1 MLPQLNAMSWFE
13 LPTRRQ
19 KIAIV
24 FGLDLLFLSLAFWG
38 ALWVRFE
45 SVHYFYDVPTWVTF
59 VSVIVTT
66 LAGFWYFGLYRA
78 VLRYINEKNL
88 QAILF
93 SFAIATLLMI
103 VTSFYLQ
110 AVIPRTAPFI
120 YLAFGVIFCG
130 GTRFAIRFL
139 FVWLENATKQ
149 NVIIFGAGDS
159 GRQLLQA
166 IGQGDDFQAVAFID
180 DKEELRNSL
189 IHGLTVYQPKQL
201 PMLIRRFHA
210 TKVLLAIPNAG
221 TKRRAEVL
229 TALADLNTEVL
240 TVPRLNDLVTG
251 DAKVDQIKEV
261 DVEDLLGRESVT
273 PNAHL
278 MESSIRNKTVLVSG
292 AGGSIGSEL
301 CRQILQFR
309 PARLLLVERS
319 EVALYQ
325 IERELKEMREALAL
339 NIDLVPLMISVQHLP
354 RLSAMM
360 EASNVDTVYHAA
372 AYKHVPL
379 VEQNVVEGVCNNVFG
394 SYNIALAAI
403 KAKVKTFV
411 LVSTDKAVR
420 PTNVMG
426 ATKRLA
432 ELVMQ
437 SLAEQ
442 QSDTTISMVRFGNVL
457 GSSGSVIPLF
467 KDQIRKGEALTI
479 THPDIIR
486 YFMTIPEAAQ
496 LVIQA
501 GSMANGGEVF
511 VLDMGEPVKIAELAK
526 RMVHLSGL
534 EVRDDENPD
543 GDIELQ
549 YTGLRPGEKL
559 YEELLVGDD
568 ERPTDH
574 PRILTANESFMPWD
588 ELMALF
594 DELNDACEAMDKDA
608 VIALLKQAPLA
619 YCQEQVKPQLKAV
632 S

>member
-45 SVHYFYDVPTWVTF
+45 SAHYFYDVPTWVTF

-66 LAGFWYFGLYRA
+66 LVGFWYFGLYRA

-394 SYNIALAAI
+394 SYNIAQAAI

>member
-1 MLPQLNAMSWFE
+1 MLPQFNLMSLFE
-13 LPTRRQ
+13 RPSRRQ
-19 KIAIV
+19 KVALIFSLDIV
-24 FGLDLLFLSLAFWG
+24 FLSLAFWG

-45 SVHYFYDVPTWVTF
+45 SHHYFFDTPTWITF
-59 VSVIVTT
+59 GSVIVTT
-66 LAGFWYFGLYRA
+66 LVGFWYFGLYRA

-93 SFAIATLLMI
+93 SFASATLLMI

-120 YLAFGVIFCG
+120 YLAFGIIMCG
-130 GTRFAIRFL
+130 GVRFAIRYL
-139 FVWLENATKQ
+139 FVWIENSTKQ

-159 GRQLLQA
+159 GRQLLQT

-180 DKEELRNSL
+180 DKKELRHSL
-189 IHGLTVYQPKQL
+189 IHGLTVYPPQQL
-201 PMLIRRFHA
+201 PMLIHRFHVS
-210 TKVLLAIPNAG
+210 KVLLAIPNAG
-221 TKRRAEVL
+221 KKRRSEIL
-229 TALADLNTEVL
+229 TSLADLNTEVL

-251 DAKVDQIKEV
+251 EAKVDQIKEV
-261 DVEDLLGRESVT
+261 EIEDLLGREAVS
-273 PNAHL
+273 PDSHL
-278 MESSIRNKTVLVSG
+278 MDSSIRHKTVLVSG

-301 CRQILQFR
+301 CRQIIQYR
-309 PARLLLVERS
+309 PKRLLLVERS
-319 EVALYQ
+319 EVALYE
-325 IERELKEMREALAL
+325 IERELIKRCEALAL
-339 NIDLVPLMISVQHLP
+339 NVELVPLMISVQHLP

-360 EASNVDTVYHAA
+360 QANNVDTVYHAA

-394 SYNIALAAI
+394 SYNIAQAAI
-403 KAKVKTFV
+403 KAKVSTFV

-437 SLAEQ
+437 SLAEH
-442 QSDTTISMVRFGNVL
+442 QSETTISMVRFGNVL

-467 KDQIRKGEALTI
+467 KEQIRKGEDLTI

-534 EVRDDENPD
+534 EVRDEANPD
-543 GDIELQ
+543 GDIELI

-574 PRILTANESFMPWD
+574 PRILTANESFMPWA

-594 DELNDACEAMDKDA
+594 DELNQACEAMDEKA

-619 YCQEQVKPQLKAV
+619 YCQEQDKPQLKAV

>member
-1 MLPQLNAMSWFE
+1 MLAHHTYLTILNLIS
-13 LPTRRQ
+13 RRQ
-19 KIAIV
+19 KAALMLVLDIV
-24 FGLDLLFLSLAFWG
+24 FLSLAFWG
-38 ALWVRFE
+38 ALWVRFADAN
-45 SVHYFYDVPTWVTF
+45 YFKDTPTWITF
-59 VSVIVTT
+59 FSVALTT
-66 LAGFWYFGLYRA
+66 LIGFWYFGLYRS
-78 VLRYINEKNL
+78 VLRYINAKSL
-88 QAILF
+88 QCILL
-93 SFAIATLLMI
+93 SFLLATLLMI
-103 VTSFYLQ
+103 VTSFYFQ
-110 AVIPRTAPFI
+110 ALIPRTAPFI
-120 YLAFGVIFCG
+120 YLAFGVMLCG
-130 GTRFAIRFL
+130 GVRFAIRLL
-139 FVWLENATKQ
+139 FVWLENSAKQ
-149 NVIIFGAGDS
+149 NVIIFGAGES

-166 IGQGDDFQAVAFID
+166 ISQGDNFQAVAFID

-189 IHGLTVYQPKQL
+189 IHGLTVYPPSQL
-201 PMLIRRFHA
+201 AKLIHRFQVS
-210 TKVLLAIPNAG
+210 KVLLAIPNAG
-221 TKRRAEVL
+221 KKRRSEIL
-229 TALADLNTEVL
+229 IGLANLNTEVL

-251 DAKVDQIKEV
+251 EAKVDQIKEV
-261 DVEDLLGRESVT
+261 DIEDLLGREAVSPDV
-273 PNAHL
+273 HL
-278 MESSIRNKTVLVSG
+278 MESQIRNKTVLVSG

-309 PARLLLVERS
+309 PARLLLIERS

-325 IERELKEMREALAL
+325 IERELKSRCEALAL
-339 NIDLVPLMISVQHLP
+339 NIELVPLMTSVQHLP
-354 RLSAMM
+354 RLTSIMQTN
-360 EASNVDTVYHAA
+360 NVDTVYHAA

-394 SYNIALAAI
+394 SYNIAQAAI
-403 KAKVKTFV
+403 KANVRSFV

-437 SLAEQ
+437 SLADH
-442 QSDTTISMVRFGNVL
+442 QSQTTISMVRFGNVL

-467 KDQIRKGEALTI
+467 KEQIRKGEALTI

-501 GSMANGGEVF
+501 GSMAKGGEVF

-534 EVRDDENPD
+534 EVRDENNPD
-543 GDIELQ
+543 GDIELK

-574 PRILTANESFMPWD
+574 PRILTANESFIPWA
-588 ELMALF
+588 ELMDLF
-594 DELNDACEAMDKDA
+594 SDLNDACDAMDQHA
-608 VIALLKQAPLA
+608 VIRLLKQAPLA
-619 YCQEQVKPQLKAV
+619 YCQEPRQPHLKAV

>member
-45 SVHYFYDVPTWVTF
+45 SAHYFYDVPTWVTF

-103 VTSFYLQ
+103 VASFYLQ

-130 GTRFAIRFL
+130 GTRFAIRFM

-360 EASNVDTVYHAA
+360 DASNVDTVYHAA

-394 SYNIALAAI
+394 SYNIAQAAI

-442 QSDTTISMVRFGNVL
+442 QSGTTISMVRFGNVL

-574 PRILTANESFMPWD
+574 PRILTANESFMPWN

>member
-45 SVHYFYDVPTWVTF
+45 SAHYFYDVPTWVTF

-130 GTRFAIRFL
+130 GTRFAIRFM

-360 EASNVDTVYHAA
+360 DASNVDTVYHAA

-394 SYNIALAAI
+394 SYNIAQAAI

-442 QSDTTISMVRFGNVL
+442 QSGTTISMVRFGNVL